1 MTINVVSGGSGAS
14 LTVNGEGGDDEFTI
28 DASNNSMGT
37 ISINGGDGTDTIRIT
52 GTASNAIIS
61 VSISGIEKIN
71 LEAAGPQ
78 ETTLELTVT
87 SGFNDAITIT
97 DVAVPASIQTIR
109 LKVDA
114 GGSVNGSNLAF
125 LGWTSGT
132 DKLQYVSNTGN
143 ETFTLGAKNSGV
155 DITETVVFQAAA
167 SNGIDTIK
175 GFTVGTTNND
185 IILLVNSDTT
195 APTSNNVAAFNQHT
209 VGTVSNGSA
218 YTAIATLFANN
229 DVIALNS
236 GNAAN
241 ADLGAATD
249 GTELLKYLATSGTA
263 SKITV
268 NNSGEKAYLIAYDNG
283 NAYLYHADSGNDTNI
298 DANEIKLVGVF
309 EGVAPGGFVA
319 QNVFMSV

>member
-1 MTINVVSGGSGAS
+1 
-14 LTVNGEGGDDEFTI
+14 
-28 DASNNSMGT
+28 MGT

-71 LEAAGPQ
+71 LEAGGAP
-78 ETTLELTVT
+78 TTLELTVPN
-87 SGFNDAITIT
+87 GFNDAITII
-97 DVAVPASIQTIR
+97 DVSGQNQTIK
-109 LKVDA
+109 LNVAA

-125 LGWTSGT
+125 LGWTSGA
-132 DKLQYVSNTGN
+132 DILQYVSNTGN

-155 DITETVVFQAAA
+155 NITETVVFKPAA

-175 GFTVGTTNND
+175 GFTVGATNND

-195 APTSNNVAAFNQHT
+195 ATTSNNVAAFNQHT
-209 VGTVSNGSA
+209 VVTVSNGSA
-218 YTAIATLFANN
+218 YTAIAALFVNN

-236 GNAAN
+236 GNVAN

-268 NNSGEKAYLIAYDNG
+268 NNAGEKAYLIAYDNG